1 VSFPFIDHSNVLCLT
16 HFRLTPLVGC
26 SFQCP
31 KIFVL
36 GEVLLSASH
45 LLLPT
50 HQRAFSSPN
59 FIQMTI
65 LFSSRHHSTTALTL
79 AILFIIFC
87 LLSIAPQNESAYPTQ
102 SESEIRAEYESVP
115 FIRDNLDNLEKR
127 PSDGRPYYVDTKG
140 KTVDWVIS
148 VSYVHCSIKVAALE
162 INRIFNP
169 KRIIFLSKERTA
181 CPVLES
187 FADNIKC
194 VWEQTVF
201 PNGFN
206 AKEIVNMINERGKED
221 IDYLNGR
228 GAFMKVTE
236 RPGWYFLQLMNL
248 GISLYMDDLSDNYI
262 VWDSDII
269 PLSSQMHLFDYE
281 QKKAIF
287 YTQIWHTTP
296 VRKGYHESYTHLTG
310 LEIRHPF
317 KDQPMDS
324 LESETWVAHLM
335 VINRKF
341 CSEYLRHVEKYT
353 KSEKDRWMWAV
364 IRMILSP
371 AMKGV
376 RDFAFAD
383 YDHYGSWVDEF
394 HPDSF
399 RVLRESYKLYHRE
412 DRSPGYAMGT
422 CCPTKS
428 TINKLND
435 MKLHY
440 FVNEIH
446 KGDNACRQSINM
458 HGLEKGQSVADILR

>member
-1 VSFPFIDHSNVLCLT
+1 
-16 HFRLTPLVGC
+16 
-26 SFQCP
+26 
-31 KIFVL
+31 
-36 GEVLLSASH
+36 
-45 LLLPT
+45 
-50 HQRAFSSPN
+50 
-59 FIQMTI
+59 MTI

-269 PLSSQMHLFDYE
+269 PLESRRTFFNDKGE
-281 QKKAIF
+281 AIF
-287 YTQIWHTTP
+287 YTQRNHGLPEITH
-296 VRKGYHESYTHLTG
+296 GYHKSFEHLFGFRITHPPG
-310 LEIRHPF
+310 QNVPEDDAKSSI
-317 KDQPMDS
+317 
-324 LESETWVAHLM
+324 TWVAHQMIFKREYVTEMMRYIENNRGVDKDSWM
-335 VINRKF
+335 VE
-341 CSEYLRHVEKYT
+341 ST
-353 KSEKDRWMWAV
+353 KIWLQSDMKPY
-364 IRMILSP
+364 RMF
-371 AMKGV
+371 G
-376 RDFAFAD
+376 FAD
-383 YDHYGSWVDEF
+383 YDMYGSWIHQK
-394 HPDSF
+394 HPDKLE
-399 RVLRESYKLYHRE
+399 VLLKSYELWELFERA
-412 DRSPGYAMGT
+412 PGYEWGT
-422 CCPTKS
+422 CCPPRS
-428 TINKLND
+428 IYNEKLKD
-435 MKLHY
+435 GSHY
-440 FVNEIH
+440 FLNEVH
-446 KGDNACRQSINM
+446 KSDPKCKDSLNTYGVKEIP
-458 HGLEKGQSVADILR
+458 EEYADLFPKR